1 MEEESKIM
9 KNILMACVLGTSTLF
24 VATPVFA
31 ASTPVGVTTDRRV
44 KTVVY
49 NENDV
54 VSLKGY
60 YGYQTT
66 IGFAPY
72 EKIQNISI
80 GDSISWQV
88 VPNKAGN
95 ILFIKPVEERAT
107 TNMTV
112 ITDRRIYNFEL
123 TSGLAGSPRNS
134 NITYMLKFQYPMDSV
149 MDFSDQNVGA
159 SQTIFSADRPYAT
172 KSTIAE
178 SGISSVGAPRDL
190 NFEYSYKGE
199 EDIAPSTVFDNGE
212 FTYFKFNNMSDLPA
226 IFSVDKDRNESVV
239 NYHLEDGYL
248 VVESIGKQ
256 YTLRHG
262 EDEAC
267 VFNDQFNTA
276 KSLFTKR
283 EAS

>member
-1 MEEESKIM
+1 M
-9 KNILMACVLGTSTLF
+9 KNILMASIFGVSAFFASTP
-24 VATPVFA
+24 AIA
-31 ASTPVGVTTDRRV
+31 ASTPVGVSTDQRV
-44 KTVVY
+44 KTIVY

-66 IGFAPY
+66 ISFAPY

-80 GDSISWQV
+80 GDSVSWQV

-134 NITYMLKFQYPMDSV
+134 NITFMLKFQYPMDSV
-149 MDFSDQNVGA
+149 MDFSDQNGGPA
-159 SQTIFSADRPYAT
+159 TIFSADRPYAT
-172 KSTIAE
+172 KSEITENA
-178 SGISSVGAPRDL
+178 ISSVGAPRDL

-212 FTYFKFNNMSDLPA
+212 FTYFRFNNMSDLPA

-239 NYHLEDGYL
+239 NYHLEDGYV

-267 VFNDQFNTA
+267 VFNDQFNSG
-276 KSLFTKR
+276 KSIFTKR

>member
-1 MEEESKIM
+1 MR
-9 KNILMACVLGTSTLF
+9 NILMASFFG
-24 VATPVFA
+24 ATAALAITPAMA
-31 ASTPVGVTTDRRV
+31 ASTPVGVSTDQRV
-44 KTVVY
+44 KTIIY

-66 IGFAPY
+66 ISFAPY

-80 GDSISWQV
+80 GDSIAWQV

-134 NITYMLKFQYPMDSV
+134 NITFMLKFQYPMDSV
-149 MDFSDQNVGA
+149 MDFSEQNGGA
-159 SQTIFSADRPYAT
+159 STLFSSDRPYAT
-172 KSTIAE
+172 KSQITEAN
-178 SGISSVGAPRDL
+178 ISAVGAPRDL

-199 EDIAPSTVFDNGE
+199 DDLAPSTVFDNGE

-226 IFSVDKDRNESVV
+226 IFSVDRDRNESVV
-239 NYHLEDGYL
+239 NYHIEDGYV

-267 VFNDQFNTA
+267 IFNDKFDTG
-276 KSLFTKR
+276 KSFFAKR
-283 EAS
+283 EAI